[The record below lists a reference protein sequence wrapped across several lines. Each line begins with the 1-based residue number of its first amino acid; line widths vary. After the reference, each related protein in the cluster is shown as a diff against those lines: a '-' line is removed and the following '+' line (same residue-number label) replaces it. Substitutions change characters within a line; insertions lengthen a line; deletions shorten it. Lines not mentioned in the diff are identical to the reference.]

1 MTNQWS
7 DLVGSLVGG
16 KYQLTEYLGDV
27 GDNGVFATDGS
38 HGAAIVR
45 LAPEPTAEKLLE
57 RWSAAVRVTHPAII
71 RILDA
76 GRAEVGGKSFVY
88 TVTERPDDSLA
99 EAVRARALTGDEAR
113 DVVKSILSAV
123 AYLHEQGFAHGSI
136 DVDNIVAVGDHIKL
150 GPWTIQRGD
159 DTAKADD
166 MFATGQTIV
175 EILTQ
180 KRPAT
185 DVEANVAALPA
196 PFGVIARAALQ
207 RRTTATGALETLEAR
222 EVAPAHAPPV
232 RMKVPMAAIA
242 MGLVAVVVLLFG
254 VRSYQSETQSETP
267 APKAAA
273 VASRSADPVVRERSV
288 SPAATVVPAPSQPQP
303 ESAWVLV
310 AAIYKDYDL
319 AAKRAQSIAQKWTQ
333 WQPEVYP
340 PAGQGKRRYMVLLQR
355 AETRKEAERLL
366 ARARSE
372 GMPRDTYVTEDLP
385 LGDRLL
391 ALARPRVGAEG
402 DAIDHTI
409 GVIADE

>member
-38 HGAAIVR
+38 QGAAIVR

-57 RWSAAVRVTHPAII
+57 RWSAAVRLIHPAII

-88 TVTERPDDSLA
+88 TVTERPDDSLV

-113 DVVKSILSAV
+113 DVVKSILSAL
-123 AYLHEQGFAHGSI
+123 AYLHGQGFAHGSI

-159 DTAKADD
+159 DAAKAHD
-166 MFATGQTIV
+166 MFATGQTVV

-207 RRTTATGALETLEAR
+207 RRTTATEALETLEAR
-222 EVAPAHAPPV
+222 EVAPAHAGV
-232 RMKVPMAAIA
+232 RIKVPMAAIA
-242 MGLVAVVVLLFG
+242 VGLVAVVVLLFG
-254 VRSYQSETQSETP
+254 VRSYQSETESETP
-267 APKAAA
+267 AAKAAA
-273 VASRSADPVVRERSV
+273 VAPQPADPVVRERSV
-288 SPAATVVPAPSQPQP
+288 SPAAKVAPAPSQPQP

-355 AETRKEAERLL
+355 AESRKEAERLL

-372 GMPRDTYVTEDLP
+372 GMPRDTYVTKIS
-385 LGDRLL
+385 R
-391 ALARPRVGAEG
+391 
-402 DAIDHTI
+402 
-409 GVIADE
+409 

>member
-27 GDNGVFATDGS
+27 GDNGVFSTDGS
-38 HGAAIVR
+38 GGSAIVR
-45 LAPEPTAEKLLE
+45 LAPEPNAEKLLE
-57 RWSAAVRVTHPAII
+57 RWSAAVRLTHPAIV

-76 GRAEVGGKSFVY
+76 GRAELGGKSYVF

-99 EAVRARALTGDEAR
+99 EAVRARPLTGDEAR
-113 DVVKSILSAV
+113 DVMKSILSALT
-123 AYLHEQGFAHGSI
+123 YLHDQGFAHGSI
-136 DVDNIVAVGDHIKL
+136 DPDNIVAVGDHIKL

-159 DTAKADD
+159 DAAKADD

-175 EILTQ
+175 QILTQ

-185 DVEANVAALPA
+185 DGQADLRTLPS
-196 PFGVIARAALQ
+196 PFGSIARAALQ
-207 RRTTATGALETLEAR
+207 RRTTASDALQTLEGR
-222 EVAPAHAPPV
+222 EPATADTSPAAAPPV

-242 MGLVAVVVLLFG
+242 VGFVAVVVLLLG
-254 VRSYQSETQSETP
+254 VRSYKNNTP
-267 APKAAA
+267 PRA
-273 VASRSADPVVRERSV
+273 VVEVAEPSSSQVVRERSV
-288 SPAATVVPAPSQPQP
+288 SPASVTPAPVQPQP
-303 ESAWVLV
+303 QPQGAWVLV

-319 AAKRAQSIAQKWTQ
+319 AAKRAQSIAQKFTQ

-355 AETRKEAERLL
+355 AESRKEAERLL

-372 GMPRDTYVTEDLP
+372 GMPRDTYVTKIS
-385 LGDRLL
+385 R
-391 ALARPRVGAEG
+391 
-402 DAIDHTI
+402 
-409 GVIADE
+409 